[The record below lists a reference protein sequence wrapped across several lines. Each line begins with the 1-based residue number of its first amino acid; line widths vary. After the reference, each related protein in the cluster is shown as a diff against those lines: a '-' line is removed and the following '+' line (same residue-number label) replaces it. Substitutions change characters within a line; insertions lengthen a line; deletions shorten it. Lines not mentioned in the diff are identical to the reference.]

1 MAWMVI
7 SVVSFAL
14 VGCGATGEQVHRTT
28 HPRSIELTAQ
38 EANVVGEVEMNLVA
52 IHPFQVESVQ
62 VLRDSAHRK
71 YFRILINGDMQRTPA
86 AACAVANA
94 TPGMKVMLY
103 DYTQLIVIDKP
114 YLQAWQG
121 VTFTLHGNVEGA
133 TKIITCD

>member
-1 MAWMVI
+1 MVWMVI
-7 SVVSFAL
+7 SVVSLAL
-14 VGCGATGEQVHRTT
+14 VGCGATGKQVHGTT
-28 HPRSIELTAQ
+28 HVRPIELTAQ

-62 VLRDSAHRK
+62 ILRNSAHRK

-86 AACAVANA
+86 AACAVAKA
-94 TPGMKVMLY
+94 TPGTKVTLY
-103 DYTQLIVIDKP
+103 DYTQLVVIDKP

-133 TKIITCD
+133 IKIITCD